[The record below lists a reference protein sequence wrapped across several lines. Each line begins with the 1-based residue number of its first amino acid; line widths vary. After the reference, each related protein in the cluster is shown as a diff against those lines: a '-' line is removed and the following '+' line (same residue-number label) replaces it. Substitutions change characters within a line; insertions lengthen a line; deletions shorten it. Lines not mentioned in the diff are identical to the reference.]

1 MKYKNI
7 FFDLYGTLI
16 DIKTDDYKPEIFY
29 HLSNFLNYEGIRVE
43 KEFFQLRFEEN
54 IKHQLS
60 ISQEKYPDVD
70 IKKAFYDTILS
81 FGYNTCDYLLDTI
94 MKIYRT
100 LSILEFKVFDDVHK
114 VLSNLKKDYNLGLI
128 SDAQTIFLYKEI
140 GILSL
145 ESYFSSITHS
155 SVLGFRKPDERIFK
169 IALDKLNAKANESV
183 YIGDS
188 IKRDI
193 GSKKVGMTFI
203 LVKRGESIYDKEF
216 GEADVVVNTLEE
228 AQHYIRSN
236 V

>member
-29 HLSNFLNYEGIRVE
+29 YLSNFLNYEGIRVE